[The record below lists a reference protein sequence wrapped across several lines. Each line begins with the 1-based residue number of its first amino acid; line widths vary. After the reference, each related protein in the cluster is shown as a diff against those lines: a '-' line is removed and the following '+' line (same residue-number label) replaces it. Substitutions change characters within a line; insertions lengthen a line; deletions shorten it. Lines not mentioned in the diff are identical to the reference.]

1 MHKKWQDVN
10 AIYQIYPRSF
20 QDSNG
25 DGVGDLRGVINRLT
39 YLKGGAGSLGVDA
52 IWFSP
57 FYPSPMADF
66 GYDVSDYCD
75 IHPLFGTLDDF
86 KELLEKAHAQGI
98 KVMIDFV
105 PNHTSNEHLWFLES
119 KSSRG
124 NQKRE
129 YYTWAD
135 PKPDGSPPNNW
146 LSIFGGSAWEWDEPT
161 GQYYLHTF
169 LKEQPDL
176 NWDNPAVRK
185 EMQAVVRFWLDLGV
199 DGMRADAVRWIS
211 KDVHLRDDPR
221 NPAFVAGPKVDEFG
235 SLLHVHSRFGP
246 HLFDY
251 LREVADMI
259 ATYDDRIMIFE
270 DYPDDIFTT
279 RDQYLGFYGVNPK
292 VSMPFNFEGI
302 GKPFDAESYR
312 RFITEFQGMLNPA
325 EHTPVYCFG
334 NHDQARLA
342 TRVGEEQ
349 ARLVAVLQ
357 LGLPG
362 LPVVYYGDELGMQD
376 GAIKPEEI
384 QDPVELRKP
393 GLGEGRDPERTPM
406 QWDASAGAGFSSAK
420 PWLPVAAG
428 SAKRN
433 VSNEAQDDDSY
444 WTLYHGLL
452 KLRATYAVFRRGDY
466 ETFGEAD
473 PNVYVFSRRLG
484 DEHVFVVLNMSAK
497 KRKFTLPHGGKVLC
511 ASHPARVPKIGKD
524 GSVKLRPYEAAIFEC
539 AKHPIK
545 EA

>member
-1 MHKKWQDVN
+1 
-10 AIYQIYPRSF
+10 
-20 QDSNG
+20 
-25 DGVGDLRGVINRLT
+25 VGDLRGAIERLP
-39 YLKGGAGSLGVDA
+39 YLKGEPDSLGIDA

-57 FYPSPMADF
+57 FFPSPMADF

-86 KELLEKAHAQGI
+86 RELLTRAHERDI

-105 PNHTSNEHLWFLES
+105 PNHSSNEHPWFVES
-119 KSSRG
+119 KSSR
-124 NQKRE
+124 NNPKRN

-135 PKPDGSPPNNW
+135 PKSDGSPPNNW
-146 LSIFGGSAWEWDEPT
+146 LSIFGGSAWEWDEAS

-176 NWDNPAVRK
+176 NWDNHAVRH

-199 DGMRADAVRWIS
+199 DGIRADAVRWIS
-211 KDVHLRDDPR
+211 KDIHMRDDPR
-221 NPAFVAGPKVDEFG
+221 NPAFRAGPKADEFS

-251 LREVADMI
+251 LSEMTDIVA
-259 ATYDDRIMIFE
+259 AYDNRIMIFE

-302 GKPFDAESYR
+302 GTPFNAESYR

-325 EHTPVYCFG
+325 EHIPVYCFG
-334 NHDQARLA
+334 NHDQHRLA
-342 TRVGEEQ
+342 SRVGEAQ
-349 ARLVAVLQ
+349 ARVVALMQ

-362 LPVVYYGDELGMQD
+362 LPVVYYGDELGMTN

-393 GLGEGRDPERTPM
+393 GLGQGRDPERTPM
-406 QWDASAGAGFSSAK
+406 QWDSSPYAGFSSVQ

-428 SAKRN
+428 AKKRN
-433 VSNEAQDDDSY
+433 VANESKDDSSY
-444 WTLYHGLL
+444 LALYRRLL
-452 KLRATYAVFRRGDY
+452 ALRTTYAIFRHGDY
-466 ETFGEAD
+466 ETFGEAN

-484 DEHVFVVLNMSAK
+484 DEHIFVVLNMSNRR
-497 KRKFTLPHGGKVLC
+497 RKFALPHGGRLLC
-511 ASHPARVPKIGKD
+511 TSYPSQTTKLAKD
-524 GSVKLRPYEAAIFEC
+524 STVKLRPYEAAIFEC
-539 AKHPIK
+539 TKHPIR
-545 EA
+545 EGAVQLDRADS